1 MELINNGVLL
11 SINLQNVIPWN
22 CEPSPVLLILFK
34 SENVNISSSC
44 PLCQRLP
51 VDSEVPQPAEMLP
64 CCSPLLSG
72 KQYYSS
78 LKSPFMACYFINGN
92 IMLVNCYLFTPEIV
106 GVYIKK

>member
-64 CCSPLLSG
+64 YCSP
-72 KQYYSS
+72 
-78 LKSPFMACYFINGN
+78 
-92 IMLVNCYLFTPEIV
+92 VTV
-106 GVYIKK
+106 R